1 MRRQL
6 KAAVLGAA
14 LIGAGMGAAQAHDE
28 LRVAN
33 PSGKFVIKAVPGE
46 SGVRASVVEQIT
58 LPGKGPPYHT
68 HTREDEIFY
77 VASGKIRF
85 YLRDQSFVAK
95 AGDVVL
101 LPRRVP
107 HTFQNAGKEPSRVLF
122 TLAPDGLEGFFEW
135 RNTNNPTQEEIDKYA
150 RDMFGLY
157 YTDLTPEPGQV
168 SVPAAKNIP
177 EPPAGR

>member
-1 MRRQL
+1 MRRHL
-6 KAAVLGAA
+6 KAALVGAA
-14 LIGAGMGAAQAHDE
+14 LVGMGTGTVLAHDE
-28 LRVAN
+28 LMAAN

-95 AGDVVL
+95 AGDVVM

-122 TLAPDGLEGFFEW
+122 TLAPDGLEAFFEW